1 MSDLC
6 VLLPAKDE
14 CLGIGKTLRSI
25 LRAGVSPADIY
36 VVDDGSSDGTGEIA
50 RALGV
55 NVLRNPKNIGK
66 AHSIRR
72 GARDFQLTERYG
84 YVCLMDADTEVCEDY
99 FAVVRK
105 TFADSSVAA
114 VCGRAKSTPHNWLTA
129 YRSLAYWMSHAI
141 YKAGQSNMNVITV
154 APGCASSFR
163 SAAFAQLE
171 WNSDTI
177 VEDMDCTIQIHRKQL
192 GRIVYQKDAL
202 VSTQD
207 PRTLRDYSKQLYRWD
222 TGTWQTGKKYALWTG
237 RDRIDWEFKL
247 LMGEG
252 LLFSMLYLLAP
263 VWLTFYPRVA
273 LFGIGLDWLVLIL
286 LALACAVCDGRK
298 DVFYCSPLYVIMRF
312 VDCSVFV
319 YSYWHTVVRRQHVNR
334 WFAAARYLF

>member
-1 MSDLC
+1 VNDLC

-14 CLGIGKTLRSI
+14 CLVIGKTLRSI
-25 LRAGVSPADIY
+25 LRAGVSPSDVY

-72 GARDFQLTERYG
+72 GAREFQLTERYG

-105 TFADSSVAA
+105 TFADPSVAA
-114 VCGRAKSTPHNWLTA
+114 VCGRAKSNPHNWLTA

-177 VEDMDCTIQIHRKQL
+177 VEDMDCTIQIHRKHL

-207 PRTLRDYSKQLYRWD
+207 PRTLRDYAKQLYRWD

-263 VWLTFYPRVA
+263 VWLTFYPRIA
-273 LFGIGLDWLVLIL
+273 LFGIGLDWLVFIV
-286 LALACAVCDGRK
+286 LAFACAVCDGRK

-312 VDCSVFV
+312 VDCSVFI
-319 YSYWHTVVRRQHVNR
+319 YSYWQTVVRRQHVRR

>member
-1 MSDLC
+1 MSELC

-25 LRAGVSPADIY
+25 LGAGVCPSDIY

-72 GARDFQLTERYG
+72 GAREFQLTERYG

-105 TFADSSVAA
+105 TFADSSVVT

-177 VEDMDCTIQIHRKQL
+177 VEDMDCTIQIHRKHL

-207 PRTLRDYSKQLYRWD
+207 PRTLRDYAKQLYRWD
-222 TGTWQTGKKYALWTG
+222 TGTWQTGRKYALWTG

-252 LLFSMLYLLAP
+252 LLFSMLYLLVP

-273 LFGIGLDWLVLIL
+273 LFGIGLDWLVFIA
-286 LALACAVCDGRK
+286 LALVCAVCDGRK
-298 DVFYCSPLYVIMRF
+298 DVFFCSPLFVIMRF
-312 VDCSVFV
+312 VDCSVFI
-319 YSYWHTVVRRQHVNR
+319 YSYWNTVVRRQHVGR

>member
-1 MSDLC
+1 MNDLC

-25 LRAGVSPADIY
+25 LRAGVSATDVY

-72 GARDFQLTERYG
+72 GAREFQLTERYG

-99 FAVVRK
+99 FAVVRN
-105 TFADSSVAA
+105 TFADPSVAA

-177 VEDMDCTIQIHRKQL
+177 VEDMDCTIQIHRKHL

-207 PRTLRDYSKQLYRWD
+207 PRTLRDYAKQLYRWD

-263 VWLTFYPRVA
+263 VWLTFYPRIA
-273 LFGIGLDWLVLIL
+273 LFGIGLDWLVFIV
-286 LALACAVCDGRK
+286 LALACAACDGRK

-312 VDCSVFV
+312 VDCSVFL
-319 YSYWHTVVRRQHVNR
+319 YSYWHTVVRRQHVRR

>member
-1 MSDLC
+1 MNDLC

-25 LRAGVSPADIY
+25 LRAGVSPSDVY

-72 GARDFQLTERYG
+72 GAQEFQLTERYG
-84 YVCLMDADTEVCEDY
+84 YVCLMDADTEVCESY
-99 FAVVRK
+99 FAVVHK
-105 TFADSSVAA
+105 TFADPSVAA
-114 VCGRAKSTPHNWLTA
+114 VCGRAKSNPHNWLTA

-177 VEDMDCTIQIHRKQL
+177 VEDMDCTIQIHRKHL

-207 PRTLRDYSKQLYRWD
+207 PRTLRDYAKQLYRWD

-252 LLFSMLYLLAP
+252 LLFSMLYLLMP

-273 LFGIGLDWLVLIL
+273 LFGIGLDWLVFIV

-312 VDCSVFV
+312 VDCSVFI
-319 YSYWHTVVRRQHVNR
+319 YSYWHTVVRRQHVRR

>member
-1 MSDLC
+1 VKELC

-25 LRAGVSPADIY
+25 LRAGVSPSDIY

-72 GARDFQLTERYG
+72 GAREFQLTDRYG

-99 FAVVRK
+99 FAVVRN
-105 TFADSSVAA
+105 TFADPSVAA

-177 VEDMDCTIQIHRKQL
+177 VEDMDCTIQIHRKHL

-207 PRTLRDYSKQLYRWD
+207 PRTLRDYAKQLYRWD

-263 VWLTFYPRVA
+263 VWLTFYPRIA
-273 LFGIGLDWLVLIL
+273 LFGIGLDWLVFIV

-312 VDCSVFV
+312 VDCSVFL
-319 YSYWHTVVRRQHVNR
+319 YSYWHTVVRRQHVRR

>member
-1 MSDLC
+1 MNDLC

-14 CLGIGKTLRSI
+14 CLGIEKTLRSI
-25 LRAGVSPADIY
+25 LRAGVSPSDIY

-50 RALGV
+50 GALAI
-55 NVLRNPKNIGK
+55 NVLQNPKNIGK

-72 GARDFQLTERYG
+72 GAREFQLVERYE
-84 YVCLMDADTEVCEDY
+84 YVCLMDADTEVCENY

-105 TFADSSVAA
+105 TFADPSVVA

-177 VEDMDCTIQIHRKQL
+177 VEDMDCTIQIHRKHL

-207 PRTLRDYSKQLYRWD
+207 PRTLRDYAKQLYRWD

-252 LLFSMLYLLAP
+252 LLFSMLYLLMP
-263 VWLTFYPRVA
+263 VWVTFYPRVA
-273 LFGIGLDWLVLIL
+273 LFGIGLDWLVFIV
-286 LALACAVCDGRK
+286 LALACAVSDDRM

-312 VDCSVFV
+312 VDCSVFI
-319 YSYWHTVVRRQHVNR
+319 YSYWNTVVRRQHVRR

>member
-1 MSDLC
+1 VKELC

-25 LRAGVSPADIY
+25 LRAGVSPSDIY
-36 VVDDGSSDGTGEIA
+36 VADDGSSDGTGEIA

-72 GARDFQLTERYG
+72 GAREFQLTDRYG

-99 FAVVRK
+99 FAVVRN
-105 TFADSSVAA
+105 TCADPSVAA

-177 VEDMDCTIQIHRKQL
+177 VEDMDCTIQIHRKHL

-207 PRTLRDYSKQLYRWD
+207 PRTLRDYAKQLYRWD

-263 VWLTFYPRVA
+263 VWLTFYPRIA
-273 LFGIGLDWLVLIL
+273 LFGIGLDWLVFIV

-312 VDCSVFV
+312 VDCAVFL
-319 YSYWHTVVRRQHVNR
+319 YSYWHTVVRRQHVSR